1 MRSSHR
7 RSRGLSTF
15 RKRRAGVSEIIG
27 ALLMLLVVVGLST
40 VIFAFA
46 TNSVGAFSTNFSNL
60 FSSSSSALTERLVV
74 EQVTFNETGTSLGA
88 NIYVRSVGSLPVT
101 AAAVYATNVT
111 TNSLF
116 LSKQLS
122 PTTQL
127 NPEQFQ
133 DIALSFVPDSGAVYS
148 FTIAAQ
154 NGNTVTVD
162 AKAQ

>member
-1 MRSSHR
+1 M
-7 RSRGLSTF
+7 
-15 RKRRAGVSEIIG
+15 
-27 ALLMLLVVVGLST
+27 
-40 VIFAFA
+40 
-46 TNSVGAFSTNFSNL
+46 
-60 FSSSSSALTERLVV
+60 V